1 MKTTQEIKD
10 AIEQRTGL
18 KLDFKSRRR
27 EFVYCRAVYFKLCRE
42 NTELSLDEISK
53 TLGMSHANVIH
64 SLRNTFPLIAKHED
78 KYNSM
83 YKILKSP
90 DPIEEIQEK
99 YIRLKEDYEA
109 LLKST
114 EAPDDAE
121 LVEIIRQ
128 IPEQQIDVAKLR
140 INAMVQMLKTY

>member
-1 MKTTQEIKD
+1 MKTTQEIKE

-18 KLDFKSRRR
+18 RLDSKSRRR
-27 EFVYCRAVYFKLCRE
+27 ELVYCRAIYFKLCRE
-42 NTELSLDEISK
+42 NTELSLSEISD

-64 SLRNTFPLIAKHED
+64 SLRHAFPLIM
-78 KYNSM
+78 KYEYKYKSM
-83 YKILKSP
+83 YEILKSP
-90 DPIEEIQEK
+90 DPIEDLQEK

-109 LLKST
+109 LLEST
-114 EAPDDAE
+114 KAPDDAE
-121 LVEIIRQ
+121 LVDMIRQ

>member
-1 MKTTQEIKD
+1 MKTTEQIKE

-18 KLDFKSRRR
+18 KLDSKSRRR
-27 EFVYCRAVYFKLCRE
+27 ELTYCRAVYFKLCRE
-42 NTELSLDEISK
+42 NTEHSLSEISK
-53 TLGMSHANVIH
+53 TLGMSHCNVIY
-64 SLRNTFPLIAKHED
+64 SLRNTFPLIMECEE
-78 KYNSM
+78 KYSTM

-90 DPIEEIQEK
+90 SLIEDVQEK
-99 YIRLKEDYEA
+99 YIRLKENYEA

-121 LVEIIRQ
+121 LVDIIRQ
-128 IPEQQIDVAKLR
+128 IPDAQIDVAKLR

>member
-1 MKTTQEIKD
+1 MKTTQEIRN

-18 KLDFKSRRR
+18 NLASKNRRR
-27 EFVYCRAVYFKLCRE
+27 ELVYCRAVYFKLCRE
-42 NTELSLDEISK
+42 NTELSFHEISK
-53 TLGMSHANVIH
+53 TLGMSHCNVIH
-64 SLRNTFPLIAKHED
+64 SLRNTFPLIMECEY
-78 KYNSM
+78 KYRSM
-83 YKILKSP
+83 YEILKSP
-90 DPIEEIQEK
+90 DPIEAIQEK

>member
-90 DPIEEIQEK
+90 DPI
-99 YIRLKEDYEA
+99 YRSVYF
-109 LLKST
+109 
-114 EAPDDAE
+114 
-121 LVEIIRQ
+121 IIS
-128 IPEQQIDVAKLR
+128 
-140 INAMVQMLKTY
+140 

>member
-1 MKTTQEIKD
+1 MKTTQEIKE

-18 KLDFKSRRR
+18 KLDSKGRRR
-27 EFVYCRAVYFKLCRE
+27 ELVYCRAIYFKLCRE
-42 NTELSLDEISK
+42 NTELSLDEISN
-53 TLGMSHANVIH
+53 TLGMSHCNVIH
-64 SLRNTFPLIAKHED
+64 SLRNTFPLIMKHEY
-78 KYNSM
+78 KYSSM

-90 DPIEEIQEK
+90 DPIEDIQEK

-109 LLKST
+109 LLEST
-114 EAPDDAE
+114 KAPDDAE
-121 LVEIIRQ
+121 LVDIIRQ

>member
-1 MKTTQEIKD
+1 MKTTQEIKE

-18 KLDFKSRRR
+18 KLDSKGRRR
-27 EFVYCRAVYFKLCRE
+27 ELVYCRAIYFKLCRE
-42 NTELSLDEISK
+42 NTELSLGEISK

-64 SLRNTFPLIAKHED
+64 SLRNTFPLIAKHEY
-78 KYNSM
+78 KYKSM
-83 YKILKSP
+83 YEILKSP
-90 DPIEEIQEK
+90 DPIEDIQEK

-109 LLKST
+109 LLEST
-114 EAPDDAE
+114 KAPDDAE
-121 LVEIIRQ
+121 LVDIIRQ

>member
-1 MKTTQEIKD
+1 MKTTQEIRN
-10 AIEQRTGL
+10 AIEERTGL
-18 KLDFKSRRR
+18 NLASKNRRR
-27 EFVYCRAVYFKLCRE
+27 ELIYCRAIYFKLCRE
-42 NTELSLDEISK
+42 NTELSLGQISK

-64 SLRNTFPLIAKHED
+64 SLRNTFPLIAKHEY
-78 KYNSM
+78 KYKSM
-83 YKILKSP
+83 YEILKSP

>member
-1 MKTTQEIKD
+1 MKTTQEIKE

-18 KLDFKSRRR
+18 KLDSKGRRR
-27 EFVYCRAVYFKLCRE
+27 ELVYCRAIYFKLCRE
-42 NTELSLDEISK
+42 NTELSLHKISD
-53 TLGMSHANVIH
+53 TLGMSHCNVIY
-64 SLRNTFPLIAKHED
+64 SLRNTFPLIMKHEY
-78 KYNSM
+78 KYSSM

-90 DPIEEIQEK
+90 DPIEDIQEK

-121 LVEIIRQ
+121 LVDIIRQ

>member
-1 MKTTQEIKD
+1 
-10 AIEQRTGL
+10 
-18 KLDFKSRRR
+18 
-27 EFVYCRAVYFKLCRE
+27 
-42 NTELSLDEISK
+42 
-53 TLGMSHANVIH
+53 MSHANVIH
-64 SLRNTFPLIAKHED
+64 SLRNTFPLIAKHEY
-78 KYNSM
+78 KYKSM
-83 YKILKSP
+83 YEILKSP

-109 LLKST
+109 LLEST
-114 EAPDDAE
+114 KAPDDAE